1 MGVGEE
7 RTLEKYCPRKYEK
20 SNPSQLSEINSSVM
34 KEIFIRK
41 KIYHLIIGFILKY
54 ITHINHN
61 FI

>member
-41 KIYHLIIGFILKY
+41 KKSTI
-54 ITHINHN
+54 
-61 FI
+61 

>member
-20 SNPSQLSEINSSVM
+20 SNPSQLSEINFSVM

-41 KIYHLIIGFILKY
+41 KNLPFNHWIYPKIY
-54 ITHINHN
+54 NTH
-61 FI
+61 

>member
-1 MGVGEE
+1 MGVSEE

-41 KIYHLIIGFILKY
+41 KNLPFNHWIYPKIY
-54 ITHINHN
+54 NTH
-61 FI
+61 